1 MFSSPIRHQIIESI
15 PCLFRRIICQLKPPG
30 DTVLGLHTEPL
41 PASIQIP
48 EIDSVIC
55 VDGKAFAAYIRIP
68 VSFQILIESVQ
79 GRLLRQIIAV
89 CGDLR
94 QPSVTSDAVYDPQIL
109 SLQILL
115 LPNLSPQIPSPQSLL
130 PQNVPP

>member
-1 MFSSPIRHQIIESI
+1 M
-15 PCLFRRIICQLKPPG
+15 
-30 DTVLGLHTEPL
+30 
-41 PASIQIP
+41 
-48 EIDSVIC
+48 IC
-55 VDGKAFAAYIRIP
+55 VDGKACAAGIRSP
-68 VSFQILIESVQ
+68 ADFQILIESVQ
-79 GRLLRQIIAV
+79 DRLLRQIIAV

>member
-1 MFSSPIRHQIIESI
+1 M
-15 PCLFRRIICQLKPPG
+15 
-30 DTVLGLHTEPL
+30 
-41 PASIQIP
+41 
-48 EIDSVIC
+48 IC
-55 VDGKAFAAYIRIP
+55 VDGKAFAAGIRSP
-68 VSFQILIESVQ
+68 ADFQILIESVQ
-79 GRLLRQIIAV
+79 DRLLRQIIAV